1 MDIILTEKSLRNFLK
16 TSASTS
22 EIIENLCNS
31 GPTVDRF
38 HQVGANTVLE
48 IEIITNRIDSASAFG
63 VAREANAILNQN
75 NINSELINNPYQKNV
90 TDYSKISTKLNFA
103 FEKENLV
110 KRFTAVSIDNVVVK
124 PSPKDTEDLLTLV
137 NQRPINNLVDIT
149 NEATLLYG
157 IPSHVFDK
165 DKLALQNLLLRNAK
179 AGEKIATLDNTTQ
192 NLQDT
197 DLIIEDG
204 SGRIV
209 DLCGVMGGQV
219 AEVDEHTKNIVL
231 IVPIYEPLQIRKT
244 SLFHQK
250 RTPAAQIYEKGP
262 DPELCLSILQNIIDL
277 ILSRAGGQVSSKIFD
292 YYPHSFDSK
301 KVSLNLQWLNTF
313 SGLNIPET
321 DIKNILN
328 NLGFTKVE
336 IVEDILTCD
345 VPTFRHQD
353 INTREDLAEEITRV
367 YGYNKISPTLPALIQ
382 PPVATAPIFEL
393 ESRLRKTLAS
403 LDYNEIY
410 NNSLISLELITKSG
424 LNSEEHL
431 KLKNSLSTDFEYLR
445 TSLAPS
451 LIQNH
456 RNNKGK
462 VLEPLKIF
470 EIANIYLSSNGSE
483 LPDEQSTLCI
493 TSSQKLLEVKKDFE
507 KLFHLQNFSEITFSQ
522 PANNPKPYFNKVNTA
537 DIFIGKLFLGQIGE
551 IAISTARQFGL
562 DHNLTVVEINL
573 NLLSQIKPILKFSPI
588 SEYPSLLQDITV
600 TTTEPIGK
608 IIDTLKSSDSKI
620 QKVKYKSTFE
630 NKKTF
635 EITIGSYSQNLTQ
648 QDADQVRTKILSLF
662 P

>member
-250 RTPAAQIYEKGP
+250 RTLAAQIYEKGP

-292 YYPHSFDSK
+292 YYPHGFDSK
-301 KVSLNLQWLNTF
+301 KVSINLQWLNTF

-424 LNSEEHL
+424 LNPEEHL

-470 EIANIYLSSNGSE
+470 EIANIYLSSNGSV

-562 DHNLTVVEINL
+562 DHNLCVVEINL

-608 IIDTLKSSDSKI
+608 IIDTLKSSDPKI

-648 QDADQVRTKILSLF
+648 QDADQVRNKILTLF